1 MLKKWF
7 AGLVLAVSAVATSA
21 QQAEIILPPDTLVE
35 VTPSEEITS
44 KEMKEGTTRTFMV
57 ARDVVQQGV
66 VIIPRGAP
74 VKAEVTWRTGKGI
87 GGKSA
92 KFELTFR
99 TVRVGGVEKIIR
111 GTHRQ
116 EGRGNTAG
124 ALLGSMVITGRSAT
138 MSPGQL
144 VNVFT
149 VDPITAPAV
158 KSN

>member
-1 MLKKWF
+1 MIKWVAGF
-7 AGLVLAVSAVATSA
+7 ALAVSAVAATA
-21 QQAEIILPPDTLVE
+21 QQAEITLPPDTLVE

-44 KEMKEGTTRTFMV
+44 KEMEEGTTRSFMV

-66 VIIPRGAP
+66 VVIPRGAP

-99 TVRVGGVEKIIR
+99 TVRVGGAEKLIR